1 MVISRSK
8 PHIHPVEV
16 MPVLPDSNM
25 WKYPCA
31 QVIISRST
39 RMWSGCFMIYPQV
52 IFDSDPAPAGVAPN
66 AQMEQ
71 MGQAMIRF
79 VSAPNRTNLDI

>member
-1 MVISRSK
+1 MFDLVS
-8 PHIHPVEV
+8 
-16 MPVLPDSNM
+16 L
-25 WKYPCA
+25 WKL
-31 QVIISRST
+31 
-39 RMWSGCFMIYPQV
+39 PQV

-79 VSAPNRTNLDI
+79 EPSSLTLIGEQS

>member
-1 MVISRSK
+1 MVK
-8 PHIHPVEV
+8 
-16 MPVLPDSNM
+16 LFYFF
-25 WKYPCA
+25 K
-31 QVIISRST
+31 
-39 RMWSGCFMIYPQV
+39 V

-79 VSAPNRTNLDI
+79 CRKRGDHNIRCEHFLLPGV